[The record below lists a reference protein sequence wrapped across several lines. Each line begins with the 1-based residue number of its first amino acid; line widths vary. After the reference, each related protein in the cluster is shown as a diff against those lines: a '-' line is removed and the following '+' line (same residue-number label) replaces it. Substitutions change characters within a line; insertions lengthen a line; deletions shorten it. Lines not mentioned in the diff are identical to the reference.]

1 MTSSPYNIKEKSIP
15 KHPISTHNQRKEIKM
30 ARTKNRIKKMIFQT
44 QERTLHYEPLSDD
57 DKYIIE
63 MAGYQKLIGRQHE
76 NISRTPRRSSRP
88 QHI

>member
-1 MTSSPYNIKEKSIP
+1 MPITYHKKKE
-15 KHPISTHNQRKEIKM
+15 EKM
-30 ARTKNRIKKMIFQT
+30 AKTRNRIKQMNFQIH
-44 QERTLHYEPLSDD
+44 ERKVAELAPLSDD

>member
-1 MTSSPYNIKEKSIP
+1 MTTHHKNKEDKMLS
-15 KHPISTHNQRKEIKM
+15 RKK
-30 ARTKNRIKKMIFQT
+30 RIKQMNFQI
-44 QERTLHYEPLSDD
+44 QERRVAELAPLSDD

>member
-1 MTSSPYNIKEKSIP
+1 MT
-15 KHPISTHNQRKEIKM
+15 
-30 ARTKNRIKKMIFQT
+30 FQT
-44 QERTLHYEPLSDD
+44 QERTFHDEPLSDD